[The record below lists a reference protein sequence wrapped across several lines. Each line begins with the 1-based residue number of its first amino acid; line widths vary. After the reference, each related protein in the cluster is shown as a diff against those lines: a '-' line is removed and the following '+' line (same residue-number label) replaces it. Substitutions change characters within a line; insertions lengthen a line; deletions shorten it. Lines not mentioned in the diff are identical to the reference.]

1 MDIGYIV
8 QSMRSISDTY
18 LVLHNHPSGNH
29 FSRVDIK
36 TFVDS
41 YNMTIL
47 MAIGNNGSIYIIEKT
62 RQLYPNE
69 ILSIR
74 KSLNDWK
81 NYIIG
86 FDDVIKQIREF
97 GIVYSEM

>member
-1 MDIGYIV
+1 M
-8 QSMRSISDTY
+8 S
-18 LVLHNHPSGNH
+18 
-29 FSRVDIK
+29 
-36 TFVDS
+36 
-41 YNMTIL
+41 
-47 MAIGNNGSIYIIEKT
+47 E
-62 RQLYPNE
+62 E